1 MDPKKFKK
9 IALVGAT
16 VNPRKYGNVILKD
29 LVSKGFEVL
38 PVNPKYDEIEGF
50 RVYKSVGELS
60 EDIDVIVFVVPP
72 EVALEETK
80 KAYDT
85 GFRRFWYQP
94 GAFSEEIKKFLD
106 SLKDVEYSAEKC
118 IMVETSSSRGFLN
131 L

>member
-50 RVYKSVGELS
+50 RVYKSVEELP

-80 KAYDT
+80 KAYDV

-94 GAFSEEIKKFLD
+94 GAFSEEIKRFLD
-106 SLKDVEYSAEKC
+106 SSKDVEYSAEKC

>member
-1 MDPKKFKK
+1 MDPKKFKR

-38 PVNPKYDEIEGF
+38 PVNPKYDEIEGLK
-50 RVYKSVGELS
+50 VYKNVEELPR
-60 EDIDVIVFVVPP
+60 DIDVIVFVVPP

-80 KAYDT
+80 KAYNA

-94 GAFSEEIKKFLD
+94 GAFSEEIKGFLD

-118 IMVETSSSRGFLN
+118 IMVETSTSRGFLN

>member
-1 MDPKKFKK
+1 MDPKKFKR

-16 VNPRKYGNVILKD
+16 VNPRKYGNIILKD

-50 RVYKSVGELS
+50 KTHRSVEELPK
-60 EDIDVIVFVVPP
+60 DVDVIVFVVPP

-80 KAYDT
+80 KAYKA
-85 GFRRFWYQP
+85 GFRKFWYQP
-94 GAFSEEIKKFLD
+94 GAFSREIEEFLSALD
-106 SLKDVEYSAEKC
+106 DVEYSAEKC

>member
-1 MDPKKFKK
+1 M
-9 IALVGAT
+9 
-16 VNPRKYGNVILKD
+16 
-29 LVSKGFEVL
+29 
-38 PVNPKYDEIEGF
+38 NPKYDEIEGF
-50 RVYKSVGELS
+50 RVYKSVEELP

-80 KAYDT
+80 KAYDV

-94 GAFSEEIKKFLD
+94 GAFSEEIKRFLD
-106 SLKDVEYSAEKC
+106 SSKDVEYSAEKC